1 MSEKTNIR
9 CVELVR
15 SIRDKQARQ
24 LSGKSNAEIIEF
36 FRQAG
41 ERARQYAQKQQT
53 RQAVKTDNI

>member
-1 MSEKTNIR
+1 MDEKTNIR

-15 SIRDKQARQ
+15 SIRDAQARQ

-41 ERARQYAQKQQT
+41 KRARQYAQQHT
-53 RQAVKTDNI
+53 RQVVKTDST

>member
-1 MSEKTNIR
+1 MNEKANIR

-15 SIRDKQARQ
+15 SIRDAQARQ

-41 ERARQYAQKQQT
+41 ERARQYAKQHT
-53 RQAVKTDNI
+53 RRVVKIDST